1 MTLWLASDDEP
12 NIFLFKPGASS
23 TKEQSG
29 QQGQS
34 AGPGSFRI
42 PCRDMTMTRIMTKE
56 LGIGQLTSEQT
67 VTGETLRLRLVNLI
81 NL

>member
-1 MTLWLASDDEP
+1 
-12 NIFLFKPGASS
+12 
-23 TKEQSG
+23 
-29 QQGQS
+29 
-34 AGPGSFRI
+34 
-42 PCRDMTMTRIMTKE
+42 MTRIMTKE